1 MHDNVWIELFWYI
14 TLLCGVNDWQ
24 KKILRLVFC
33 VRADDLHAGLIPLR
47 VWIICLLHL
56 YLSPTYCLIRVCH
69 VVVLVYFDFKVLCQ
83 NMWMYWTAVNRQ
95 VEALCPPV
103 CSTSCRLLSPH
114 QPYSVQVC
122 PRVTLPFLGGDT
134 CTGSVKK
141 WERVWKSG
149 LLQSNMECISWR
161 EKKIRAFKWISLT
174 AER

>member
-141 WERVWKSG
+141 WERVWK

-161 EKKIRAFKWISLT
+161 EKKIRAF
-174 AER
+174 

>member
-1 MHDNVWIELFWYI
+1 MHDNVWIVLFWYI
-14 TLLCGVNDWQ
+14 TLLCGLNDWQ
-24 KKILRLVFC
+24 KKN
-33 VRADDLHAGLIPLR
+33 LHAGLIPLR
-47 VWIICLLHL
+47 IWIICLLHL

-122 PRVTLPFLGGDT
+122 PRVTLQGTLSQGRYMYRECEIVGE
-134 CTGSVKK
+134 GMEV
-141 WERVWKSG
+141 RV
-149 LLQSNMECISWR
+149 I
-161 EKKIRAFKWISLT
+161 KI
-174 AER
+174 EHGM